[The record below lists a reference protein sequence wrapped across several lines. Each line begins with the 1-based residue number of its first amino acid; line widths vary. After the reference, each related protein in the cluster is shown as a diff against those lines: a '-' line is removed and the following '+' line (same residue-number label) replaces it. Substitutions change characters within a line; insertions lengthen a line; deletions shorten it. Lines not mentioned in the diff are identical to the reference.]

1 MTTATQHLPRPS
13 LARIYAL
20 EVGYETLRM
29 LRTPGFALPTL
40 LFPAMFYVFFAL
52 MFNHGADAATYLLAT
67 YGVFGVMGPALFGFG
82 VGLATERG
90 MGWLKQKQ
98 VAPMPL
104 PAYFLA
110 KIVMCA
116 GFALL
121 ITLSLCALGA
131 VLGDVRLAHGTWLL
145 LILTLVLGTLPFVAI
160 GLAFGAHL
168 KAQAAPAVM
177 NLTYLPMAFLSGL
190 WVPVQMLPHVLQ
202 QIAVWLPPYHLAQ
215 IALAVVGK
223 APASDVPIHLLA
235 LGAYSALALA
245 IAARGLRRDTQH

>member
-1 MTTATQHLPRPS
+1 MNTASLLPRPS
-13 LARIYAL
+13 TWRIYRL
-20 EVGYETLRM
+20 EIGYEFLRM
-29 LRTPGFALPTL
+29 LRTPAFALPTL

-52 MFNHGADAATYLLAT
+52 MFNRGADAATYLLAT
-67 YGVFGVMGPALFGFG
+67 YGVFGIMGPALFGFG
-82 VGLATERG
+82 VGLANERSL
-90 MGWLKQKQ
+90 GWLTQKR

-121 ITLSLCALGA
+121 IVLSLCVLGA
-131 VLGDVRLAHGTWLL
+131 VLGDVRLSHGTWLA
-145 LILTLVLGTLPFVAI
+145 LIGTLVLGTLPFVAI

-168 KAQAAPAVM
+168 KTQGAPAVM

-190 WVPVQMLPHVLQ
+190 WMPIQMLPHFLQ

-215 IALAVVGK
+215 ISLAVVGQ
-223 APASDVPIHLLA
+223 APVEAVSSHLLA
-235 LGAYSALALA
+235 LAAYSGLALA
-245 IAARGLRRDTQH
+245 IAARGLRRDMQA